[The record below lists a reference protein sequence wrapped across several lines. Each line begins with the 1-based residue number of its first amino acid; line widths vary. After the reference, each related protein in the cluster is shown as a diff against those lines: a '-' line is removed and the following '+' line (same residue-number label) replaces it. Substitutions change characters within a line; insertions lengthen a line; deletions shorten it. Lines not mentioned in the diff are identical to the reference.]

1 MEMLKKL
8 FNQNNKPMK
17 IRLATH
23 QDTPQMLGILQENLV
38 DISDPKVS
46 QNQHQNGFLIRHI
59 GVLEMEELVLDD
71 QNNIVLVVEENGEV
85 LGYLIACRLN
95 SMRADL
101 CAGLL
106 PSLRLQEINQLEKVI
121 YHRQIAV
128 KAGFKGVGRL
138 LLEEFLGLAR
148 KLDYQYAVCRII
160 HQPIYNQKS
169 VIFHQKFGFKQIG
182 DDAKDGVVAGVYGV
196 WL

>member
-1 MEMLKKL
+1 
-8 FNQNNKPMK
+8 MK
-17 IRLATH
+17 IKLAKI

-38 DISDPKVS
+38 DISDPKVL

-71 QNNIVLVVEENGEV
+71 KNNTVLAAKENDKM

-95 SMRADL
+95 NMRADL
-101 CAGLL
+101 CVGLL

-128 KAGFKGVGRL
+128 KNGFKGVGRL
-138 LLEEFLGLAR
+138 LLEEFLSLA
-148 KLDYQYAVCRII
+148 KKSGYQYVVCRII

-169 VIFHQKFGFKQIG
+169 VLFHQKFGFKQIG
-182 DDAKDGVVAGVYGV
+182 DDVNNAVVAGVY
-196 WL
+196 LCDLNLSI